1 MLLGSWR
8 KDGLGDKYS
17 VHVKSVW
24 LPFDCRLTAVW
35 LPCGFAEWRSYD
47 GECTFQETARDER
60 CCRVPSARCQ
70 SYASE
75 QYGRWS
81 CVEGCYE
88 RVLSGGDDRRAVHQG
103 YAGWHDGNVHVSTE
117 QYGLG

>member
-8 KDGLGDKYS
+8 KDGLSDEYS

-24 LPFDCRLTAVW
+24 LPCDCRLTAVW